1 MRQSATKIKQVI
13 IAMILMLSSMQA
25 FAQDNQS
32 EPTRKG
38 FVIGVSAGAGYLSI
52 EGDAAPSTFEDSDIS
67 LPNLKI
73 GWMLN
78 PNTALLLSMP
88 GMAYEVQGVDRSF
101 DGLIPTVQHWV
112 RSNWWING
120 GVGLGLDTPAFYED
134 KVKGQ
139 DKLILGPAFMISTG
153 YEVYKKGKFTIDLQ
167 GTIHTGRLY
176 TNDTHYDAGAIL
188 AGVGFNFY

>member
-1 MRQSATKIKQVI
+1 MRQAITIIKQAI
-13 IAMILMLSSMQA
+13 IAIILMLSSIQA
-25 FAQDNQS
+25 FAQDNQI
-32 EPTRKG
+32 EPNRKG

-88 GMAYEVQGVDRSF
+88 GMAYKAQGVDRSF
-101 DGLIPTVQHWV
+101 EGLVPTVQHWV
-112 RSNWWING
+112 RPNWWING

-134 KVKGQ
+134 DVKGH
-139 DKLILGPAFMISTG
+139 LIISTIRFK
-153 YEVYKKGKFTIDLQ
+153 EK
-167 GTIHTGRLY
+167 
-176 TNDTHYDAGAIL
+176 N
-188 AGVGFNFY
+188 

>member
-1 MRQSATKIKQVI
+1 MKQAISTIKKMI
-13 IAMILMLSSMQA
+13 ITIVLMLTSMQV
-25 FAQDNQS
+25 FAQTNQT

-52 EGDAAPSTFEDSDIS
+52 EGDSAPEVFEGGDIS

-73 GWMLN
+73 GWMLT

-88 GMAYEVQGVDRSF
+88 GMAYEANGVGRSF
-101 DGLIPTVQHWV
+101 DGLVPSVQHWV
-112 RSNWWING
+112 RPNWWING
-120 GVGLGLDTPAFYED
+120 GVGLGLDTPAFFED
-134 KVKGQ
+134 EVKGQ
-139 DKLILGPAFMISTG
+139 DKLILGPSFMISTG

-167 GTIHTGRLY
+167 GTIHAGRLY
-176 TNDTHYDAGAIL
+176 SNDTHYDAGAIL